1 MSQATRD
8 RDELDELAVEDLGLV
23 GPLGFMLNREQWL
36 DRYRGGDLVI
46 SRLTW
51 NDSRARGLT
60 DAAVVVGM
68 HEQQAAYGGQQNDG
82 KLRVAQV
89 WVRTLD
95 TWQLASLH
103 LSQIIAPPC
112 MSSRPSGP
120 LR

>member
-1 MSQATRD
+1 MSQATHD
-8 RDELDELAVEDLGLV
+8 WVDLDELAVEGFGLV
-23 GPLGFMLNREQWL
+23 GPLGFMLDREQWL
-36 DRYRGGDLVI
+36 DRFRGGDLVI

-51 NDSRARGLT
+51 NDSRAGGLT
-60 DAAVVVGM
+60 DAAVVVGV
-68 HEQQAAYGGQQNDG
+68 HEQRAAYGGQQNDG

-112 MSSRPSGP
+112 TSSRPSGP
-120 LR
+120 PR